1 MKDRVTWM
9 MWLWESPHKLEDS
22 ISKAVQYYKDKYGSV
37 PTMAMVNSKW
47 EEADV
52 KAVAKILGEETGV
65 TTVTTA
71 AKVSPRM
78 IWLTHAEKGKNK

>member
-1 MKDRVTWM
+1 MKDRLTWM

-22 ISKAVQYYKDKYGSV
+22 ISKAVQYYKDKYGNM

-65 TTVTTA
+65 TTA
-71 AKVSPRM
+71 ANVSPRM
-78 IWLTHAEKGKNK
+78 IWLTHSEKGKKK